1 MVKVCVEKRVAE
13 SKHYFQTAK
22 VYGIGDGTWFRKI
35 TLARSEIM
43 KREDLTNCLGDLGI
57 ALSELSK
64 IDEGECSLDTWSHV
78 CNSIEYLNSVYEDL
92 KDIKAE
98 SKSFNPHSADCEL
111 RKE

>member
-1 MVKVCVEKRVAE
+1 VVKVFVEKRVAE

-43 KREDLTNCLGDLGI
+43 KREELIEKLKLTFGT
-57 ALSELSK
+57 
-64 IDEGECSLDTWSHV
+64 IDCNGED
-78 CNSIEYLNSVYEDL
+78 VYYVTDDDDWNEIIDF
-92 KDIKAE
+92 ISPPIE
-98 SKSFNPHSADCEL
+98 SKPFNPHSPECEL